1 LTTVSDLL
9 RDAAERLRA
18 AGIDS
23 ARVDARILL
32 AHALGVE
39 PNSVFSLSP
48 AKRGRGQGE
57 GVVAASDAFDTP
69 SPRPSPPEGERE
81 VLVLFESFLARR
93 IAREPVAYITGAKE
107 FWSLDFAVGP
117 GVLIP
122 RPETETLVEQ
132 VLKRFPDREA
142 PLDVLDLGTG
152 TGCLLIAVLREYA
165 NARGVGL
172 DSSPQALGWARRNVE
187 KHRARARLIE
197 GDFAA
202 GAGAYDVI
210 LANPPYIRTE
220 GIATLAPEVRLYEPL
235 QALDGGADGLEA
247 YRALGPL
254 TERLL
259 KPDGLV
265 FLEIGAGQG
274 PAVGKLIK
282 TVEIVPDLAGID
294 RCVIGRKS

>member
-1 LTTVSDLL
+1 MSTDLL

-39 PNSVFSLSP
+39 PSSIFSLSP
-48 AKRGRGQGE
+48 AERGRGQGE
-57 GVVAASDAFDTP
+57 GVSTVELAAATP

-81 VLVLFESFLARR
+81 VLSLFESFLARR
-93 IAREPVAYITGAKE
+93 IAREPVAYITGHKE
-107 FWSLDFAVGP
+107 FWSLDFEVGP

-132 VLKRFPDREA
+132 VLRHFPDRTA

-152 TGCLLIAVLREYA
+152 TGCLLIAVLSEYRD
-165 NARGVGL
+165 ARGVGV

-187 KHRARARLIE
+187 KHGSNARLIQ

-202 GAGAYDVI
+202 AMGAYDVI
-210 LANPPYIRTE
+210 LANPPYISTE
-220 GIATLAPEVRLYEPL
+220 HIAALAPELRLYEPV
-235 QALDGGADGLEA
+235 QALDGGADGLDA
-247 YRALGPL
+247 YRLLAPEI
-254 TERLL
+254 ERLL
-259 KPDGLV
+259 KPEGLA

-274 PAVGKLIK
+274 PAVGKLMK
-282 TVEIVPDLAGID
+282 TVDIVPDLAGID
-294 RCVIGRKS
+294 RCAIGRKS